1 VIKNI
6 ITVVFLLFTL
16 TFYSQEESVLKKEVE
31 KLIRGFNTNN
41 KKVIT
46 NCVYPKVFENGLS
59 PMLFEVSLAGVAAL
73 DRGESILSSENKYE
87 IKNIANRKF
96 CVVDFSQ
103 SKSEILKMKKSTT
116 KEDLEAYIADRK
128 KQIEGLGYQFN
139 SVYDEK
145 MNTLVET
152 IIINNKI
159 IGIADEVTKN
169 KWKFLFSWNMYE
181 PAKVE
186 EIFGNEVKKEL
197 GL

>member
-1 VIKNI
+1 
-6 ITVVFLLFTL
+6 
-16 TFYSQEESVLKKEVE
+16 
-31 KLIRGFNTNN
+31 
-41 KKVIT
+41 
-46 NCVYPKVFENGLS
+46 
-59 PMLFEVSLAGVAAL
+59 
-73 DRGESILSSENKYE
+73 
-87 IKNIANRKF
+87 
-96 CVVDFSQ
+96 
-103 SKSEILKMKKSTT
+103 MKKSTT